1 MEFECPAAKKPKL
14 DIDGVSNSSEPNV
27 NDEIEQIDDDGSSLH
42 QKLRQFDVLDE
53 VRGDES
59 GSDDS
64 RGNF

>member
-1 MEFECPAAKKPKL
+1 MEFECPAAKKQKL
-14 DIDGVSNSSEPNV
+14 DTDSGSNGSEPNV
-27 NDEIEQIDDDGSSLH
+27 TTEIEQIDEDGSSLH

-64 RGNF
+64 RGKF